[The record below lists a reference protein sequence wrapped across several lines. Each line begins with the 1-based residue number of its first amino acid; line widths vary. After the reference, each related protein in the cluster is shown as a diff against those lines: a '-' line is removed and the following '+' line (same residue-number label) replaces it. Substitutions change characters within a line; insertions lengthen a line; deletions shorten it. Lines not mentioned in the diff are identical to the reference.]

1 MEKKTHVAIFDVN
14 DALSLQLNAIKI
26 RDEEDIPKAIDIAI
40 AYTNQQIESEAAKG
54 HDCASIDFSPIISQ
68 FPDSLSVE
76 HWDMVFEHVYGLLC
90 GSGYWVHKTR
100 IAKGSG
106 SALVIWDPAKENSWQ
121 KAHTPH
127 KESLPPRKRRFFN
140 R

>member
-68 FPDSLSVE
+68 FPDSLRIGTWYLSMSMGFCAVPVIGSTRLE
-76 HWDMVFEHVYGLLC
+76 SPKVLARHW
-90 GSGYWVHKTR
+90 
-100 IAKGSG
+100 
-106 SALVIWDPAKENSWQ
+106 
-121 KAHTPH
+121 
-127 KESLPPRKRRFFN
+127 
-140 R
+140 